1 MKSER
6 LVNLI
11 CFCLHFVFYWLSQ
24 LRFQSCCQKAFH
36 SAVALVSW
44 AGGFEA
50 DSLKKY
56 YTECCS
62 VNWFQT
68 MQQAAPE
75 FCEDDQ
81 ESDNEDDALRS
92 ARTPHPDLFYFLFF

>member
-1 MKSER
+1 
-6 LVNLI
+6 
-11 CFCLHFVFYWLSQ
+11 
-24 LRFQSCCQKAFH
+24 
-36 SAVALVSW
+36 
-44 AGGFEA
+44 
-50 DSLKKY
+50 
-56 YTECCS
+56 
-62 VNWFQT
+62 